1 MNISSNLY
9 KDNINRLSTIF
20 IIILIATILTFIFIG
35 KKNINL
41 IKKKIDNT
49 STITLLNNSVWN
61 YYSFLETIDTKN
73 SQKKSKILLKE
84 HKRLYES
91 SMRFIQ
97 TLLIDFKNFEI
108 SSNNK
113 EQAIIEALYDIQTKI
128 SQLSYKVDQ
137 HLYSNSPSAVV
148 TKIEFIKQEK
158 DLLHDEL
165 ILLSKLNQKNIK
177 LYLNKLLLFTG
188 FSLSSVCLFGYVL
201 FFNFR
206 NKLVRDLNTI
216 KTPKTTHLN
225 EIEYLNQR
233 TAQSESE
240 INSKIKILDKSKLIL
255 NEKDKQI
262 KQLTD
267 QLIYTQ
273 ENERQNVSQFI
284 HNDLGQYLTALNLEV
299 SHLEQGKVLPNQIEV
314 IQNLVQASLKKV
326 KDISKY
332 IHPPQLNNQKLA
344 EVLELHTKEI
354 LPESIQANFE
364 FKLIDSVLS
373 TNQKLTLF
381 RAYQEGLTNIMR
393 HSNATKITVSLKN
406 SEDCAS
412 LNVSDNGKGLTG
424 QTNSTGLMA
433 IKHRLALLNGDFKL
447 YNKEEGTGT
456 IFSVTIPVSN
466 ND

>member
-9 KDNINRLSTIF
+9 KHKINRLSLIF
-20 IIILIATILTFIFIG
+20 IIILIVTVLTFIFIG

-61 YYSFLETIDTKN
+61 YYSFLETINTNN
-73 SQKKSKILLKE
+73 SNKKSKLLLKE

-91 SMRFIQ
+91 SMSLIQ

-128 SQLSYKVDQ
+128 SRLSYKIDQ
-137 HLYSNSPSAVV
+137 HLYNRSPLK
-148 TKIEFIKQEK
+148 TTNKIEFIKQEK

-188 FSLSSVCLFGYVL
+188 FSLSSICLFGYAL

-206 NKLVRDLNTI
+206 NKLIRDLNTV
-216 KTPKTTHLN
+216 KLPKTNRLN
-225 EIEYLNQR
+225 EIEYLNQK
-233 TAQSESE
+233 AIQSESE
-240 INSKIKILDKSKLIL
+240 INSKNIMLDQSKFILD
-255 NEKDKQI
+255 EKDKQI
-262 KQLTD
+262 KQLAD

-299 SHLEQGKVLPNQIEV
+299 SHLEQGKILPNQIEV
-314 IQNLVQASLKKV
+314 IQNLIQASLKKV

-344 EVLELHTKEI
+344 DVLELHTKEI
-354 LPESIQANFE
+354 LPESIQADFE

-393 HSNATKITVSLKN
+393 HSNATKITVSLKK
-406 SEDCAS
+406 
-412 LNVSDNGKGLTG
+412 LRRLRV
-424 QTNSTGLMA
+424 
-433 IKHRLALLNGDFKL
+433 IKYKR
-447 YNKEEGTGT
+447 
-456 IFSVTIPVSN
+456 
-466 ND
+466 